1 MPIII
6 ILDLWEEQTTQI
18 VREGEINLETKFLI
32 NIV

>member
-1 MPIII
+1 MTIII
-6 ILDLWEEQTTQI
+6 VLGLWEEQATQV

>member
-1 MPIII
+1 MTVIIV
-6 ILDLWEEQTTQI
+6 LDLWEEQTTQV